1 MPKIYV
7 PNLAE
12 FAGLIEDA
20 RRRDDI
26 RVRELNPAYTL
37 IEGEAPLRFSRR
49 DIGVRPAI
57 WYSLFSGGLD
67 GRLVDFGWNEVTIVD
82 A

>member
-7 PNLAE
+7 PNLVE
-12 FAGLIEDA
+12 FVGLIEDA
-20 RRRDDI
+20 RRRDDCE
-26 RVRELNPAYTL
+26 VRELGAAYTL

-49 DIGVRPAI
+49 EVGVRPAI
-57 WYSLFSGGLD
+57 WYSMFSGGLD
-67 GRLVDFGWNEVTIVD
+67 GRLVDFGWNEVTILD

>member
-12 FAGLIEDA
+12 FVGLIEDA
-20 RRRDDI
+20 RRRDDCQ
-26 RVRELNPAYTL
+26 VRELGAAYTL
-37 IEGEAPLRFSRR
+37 IEGKAPLRFSRR
-49 DIGVRPAI
+49 AVGVRPAI
-57 WYSLFSGGLD
+57 WYSMFSGGLD
-67 GRLVDFGWNEVTIVD
+67 GRLVDFGWNDVTILD